1 MLKRPL
7 KEHNKLHFSHI
18 FERVVRA
25 EETLEDHQTD
35 IHADKDNLHLLECD
49 KQLRLKLINL
59 KSVEKMFFAQKL
71 KCNLFKESDRGTS
84 FFHALMSQKN
94 KRNHIPAI

>member
-1 MLKRPL
+1 
-7 KEHNKLHFSHI
+7 
-18 FERVVRA
+18 
-25 EETLEDHQTD
+25 
-35 IHADKDNLHLLECD
+35 
-49 KQLRLKLINL
+49 LKLINL